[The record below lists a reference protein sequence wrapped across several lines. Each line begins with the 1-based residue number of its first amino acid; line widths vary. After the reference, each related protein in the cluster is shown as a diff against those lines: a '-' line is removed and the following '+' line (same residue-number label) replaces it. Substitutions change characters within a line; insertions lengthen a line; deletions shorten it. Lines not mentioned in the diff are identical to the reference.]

1 MTNQSHGQNHR
12 TPTPWLKWKR
22 RRRRQL
28 PGRASAGPLN
38 TPASLDIRAVL
49 PPEPSLAT
57 PWPSDPAPCVCHGGA
72 LSSLGRCQGA
82 SRGLA
87 RMERQTPCRRVSRQ
101 GAGRQRRTQRSRMC
115 GTGPGGLAAQVETGS
130 RPAVGVLPPAV
141 ELTAGSRQALFSERR
156 PWSRVGWEGA
166 PGRAAHLGSC
176 SPWGSGWRAGLGRPF
191 RLEPVSARQ
200 PHVPAWSLRPR
211 TTLMTVTCTA
221 SSCGNP
227 LTASRPL
234 QTDVLHQNIYDYIH
248 VDDRQDF
255 RRQLHWA
262 MDPPHAA
269 LGRPLRSEAA
279 EDAALGRLLRAQ
291 EGGAGSP
298 AEYSAFLTRCF
309 VCRVRCL
316 LDSTS
321 GFLAMQ
327 FQGKLKFLFGQK
339 RKAPSGT
346 ALPPRLSLFCTAAPA
361 LLPSTA
367 ETKVKSTFLKLKH
380 GADISALTDARAKA
394 QSQCEPESHVKP
406 NHSAGRN
413 SAENGLSVFRAQTDG
428 DRWAQLPARA
438 TCPCLRGG
446 PDSVLDPRVAS
457 GGGAG
462 EGRGRA
468 PGGSSTARWRR
479 EGHAYDR
486 HLEAA
491 GPAQQ
496 LHWMTGALGQEGGT
510 RLKLEPSM
518 GGPFPG
524 QAGAQGIVHT
534 DSFTA
539 SGSPL
544 VSHPSNRLPSAY
556 TGRLGRTLRDGGQ
569 AQGLPP
575 ASFPLP
581 QRSLENGLP
590 PPRGQRLAV
599 GGYCTQDTKFGGEL
613 VPPGSLCSPTLSLDV
628 PIKMESDSGSDDAAD
643 SYSVSPSQV
652 WLGATDVVKRQLVTF
667 PTRMHLKTEL
677 GHRHQL
683 CAPHLGHSVLGANPR
698 PGCNLAL
705 FHPTRCACLEHVHC
719 VPEPEPPPNFCAQGH
734 QPPTLGRNCR
744 APGTLP
750 VIKREP
756 LDSPPWATHSQGRV
770 SGTFPKS
777 ALATLMLP
785 KAPEGT
791 FLL

>member
-1 MTNQSHGQNHR
+1 MIPPGECMYAGR
-12 TPTPWLKWKR
+12 KR
-22 RRRRQL
+22 RKPVQKQRPPAGAERTNPSKRHRDRLNAELDHLASLL
-28 PGRASAGPLN
+28 PFPPDVISKLDKLSVLRLSVSYFRVKSFFQAMREKSPQPPAAGAPSPGDSPYGRPPVLEGRLLLESLDGFALVVSAEGMIFYASA
-38 TPASLDIRAVL
+38 TIVDY
-49 PPEPSLAT
+49 
-57 PWPSDPAPCVCHGGA
+57 
-72 LSSLGRCQGA
+72 LG
-82 SRGLA
+82 
-87 RMERQTPCRRVSRQ
+87 
-101 GAGRQRRTQRSRMC
+101 
-115 GTGPGGLAAQVETGS
+115 
-130 RPAVGVLPPAV
+130 
-141 ELTAGSRQALFSERR
+141 F
-156 PWSRVGWEGA
+156 
-166 PGRAAHLGSC
+166 H
-176 SPWGSGWRAGLGRPF
+176 
-191 RLEPVSARQ
+191 
-200 PHVPAWSLRPR
+200 
-211 TTLMTVTCTA
+211 
-221 SSCGNP
+221 
-227 LTASRPL
+227 

-248 VDDRQDF
+248 VDDRHDF

-291 EGGAGSP
+291 EDGAGSP

-321 GFLAMQ
+321 GFLTMQ

-361 LLPSTA
+361 LLPSAA
-367 ETKVKSTFLKLKH
+367 EMKVKSTFLRLKH

-438 TCPCLRGG
+438 TCPCLKGG

-457 GGGAG
+457 GGGTG

-468 PGGSSTARWRR
+468 PGGSSTVRRRR

-496 LHWMTGALGQEGGT
+496 LHRMTGALGQEGGT
-510 RLKLEPSM
+510 RLKLEPST
-518 GGPFPG
+518 GGPLPG

-539 SGSPL
+539 SGSSL

-556 TGRLGRTLRDGGQ
+556 TGRPGRTLRDGGQ
-569 AQGLPP
+569 AHGLSP

-599 GGYCTQDTKFGGEL
+599 GGYCTQDTKFGGGP
-613 VPPGSLCSPTLSLDV
+613 VPPGSLFSPTLSLDV

-643 SYSVSPSQV
+643 NYSVSPSQV
-652 WLGATDVVKRQLVTF
+652 WLGATDVAKRQLVTF

-683 CAPHLGHSVLGANPR
+683 CAPHLGHSMLGANPR

-705 FHPTRCACLEHVHC
+705 FHPARCACLEHVHC

-750 VIKREP
+750 VVKREP
-756 LDSPPWATHSQGRV
+756 LDSPPWATHSQDGV
-770 SGTFPKS
+770 PGTFPKS

>member
-457 GGGAG
+457 G
-462 EGRGRA
+462 
-468 PGGSSTARWRR
+468 
-479 EGHAYDR
+479 
-486 HLEAA
+486 
-491 GPAQQ
+491 
-496 LHWMTGALGQEGGT
+496 
-510 RLKLEPSM
+510 
-518 GGPFPG
+518 
-524 QAGAQGIVHT
+524 
-534 DSFTA
+534 
-539 SGSPL
+539 
-544 VSHPSNRLPSAY
+544 AY

>member
-1 MTNQSHGQNHR
+1 MIPPGECMYAGR
-12 TPTPWLKWKR
+12 KR
-22 RRRRQL
+22 RKPVQKQRPPAGAERTNPSKRHRDRLNAELDHLASLL
-28 PGRASAGPLN
+28 PFPPDVISKLDKLSVLRLSVSYFRVKSFFQAMREKSPQPPAAGAPSPGDSPYGRPPVLEGRLLLESLDGFALVVSAEGMIFYASA
-38 TPASLDIRAVL
+38 TIVDY
-49 PPEPSLAT
+49 
-57 PWPSDPAPCVCHGGA
+57 
-72 LSSLGRCQGA
+72 LG
-82 SRGLA
+82 
-87 RMERQTPCRRVSRQ
+87 
-101 GAGRQRRTQRSRMC
+101 
-115 GTGPGGLAAQVETGS
+115 
-130 RPAVGVLPPAV
+130 
-141 ELTAGSRQALFSERR
+141 F
-156 PWSRVGWEGA
+156 
-166 PGRAAHLGSC
+166 H
-176 SPWGSGWRAGLGRPF
+176 
-191 RLEPVSARQ
+191 
-200 PHVPAWSLRPR
+200 
-211 TTLMTVTCTA
+211 
-221 SSCGNP
+221 
-227 LTASRPL
+227 

-248 VDDRQDF
+248 VDDRHDF

-291 EGGAGSP
+291 EDGAGSP

-321 GFLAMQ
+321 GFLTMQ

-361 LLPSTA
+361 LLPSAA
-367 ETKVKSTFLKLKH
+367 EMKVKSTFLRLKH

-438 TCPCLRGG
+438 TCPCLKGG

-457 GGGAG
+457 G
-462 EGRGRA
+462 
-468 PGGSSTARWRR
+468 
-479 EGHAYDR
+479 
-486 HLEAA
+486 
-491 GPAQQ
+491 
-496 LHWMTGALGQEGGT
+496 
-510 RLKLEPSM
+510 
-518 GGPFPG
+518 
-524 QAGAQGIVHT
+524 
-534 DSFTA
+534 
-539 SGSPL
+539 
-544 VSHPSNRLPSAY
+544 AY
-556 TGRLGRTLRDGGQ
+556 TGRPGRTLRDGGQ
-569 AQGLPP
+569 AHGLSP

-599 GGYCTQDTKFGGEL
+599 GGYCTQDTKFGGGP
-613 VPPGSLCSPTLSLDV
+613 VPPGSLFSPTLSLDV

-643 SYSVSPSQV
+643 NYSVSPSQV
-652 WLGATDVVKRQLVTF
+652 WLGATDVAKRQLVTF

-683 CAPHLGHSVLGANPR
+683 CAPHLGHSMLGANPR

-705 FHPTRCACLEHVHC
+705 FHPARCACLEHVHC

-750 VIKREP
+750 VVKREP
-756 LDSPPWATHSQGRV
+756 LDSPPWATHSQDGV
-770 SGTFPKS
+770 PGTFPKS